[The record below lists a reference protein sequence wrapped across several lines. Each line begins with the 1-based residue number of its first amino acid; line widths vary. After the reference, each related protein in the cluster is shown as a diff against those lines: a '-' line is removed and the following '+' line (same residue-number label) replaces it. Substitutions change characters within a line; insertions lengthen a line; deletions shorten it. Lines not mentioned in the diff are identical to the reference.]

1 MKSVK
6 LIKFFVCIIVLF
18 TFLIKPAFADLSSDA
33 KLQYNKGIE
42 YYQTG
47 MYSEAAECFKK
58 ATEYD
63 PNYIDAY
70 FNLGS
75 LLEYLKQDDDALN
88 AFKQI
93 ILRKP
98 DDYEAVYKAAELSKK
113 TGNYEK
119 AKMYLSLIPKDT
131 FIGQRAKKLADS
143 MNVDLPTEQAN
154 ADAPKSFEDANPMNN
169 SNGVY
174 SGVSS
179 PTGVVTDDSG
189 NLYVAAFSD
198 NAVYKIGTDNKKVVY
213 VKNSKISG
221 PIGLVLDSAG
231 NLYIANYN
239 KNNVLKVDKSGKVT
253 ELISN
258 IPNPYCMHIT
268 GDLLF
273 VSAQGNNTVVRY
285 KLGN

>member
-1 MKSVK
+1 MKLNNFLK
-6 LIKFFVCIIVLF
+6 ALLLCAVLAGS
-18 TFLIKPAFADLSSDA
+18 FLPVRADLATDA

-42 YYQTG
+42 LYQMG
-47 MYSEAAECFKK
+47 SYEQAAECFKK

-75 LLEYLKQDDDALN
+75 LMEYLKQDDEALN

-113 TGNYEK
+113 LGNIDK
-119 AKMYLSLIPKDT
+119 AKMYLTLIPTDSLI
-131 FIGQRAKKLADS
+131 GSRAKELANSLEMDI
-143 MNVDLPTEQAN
+143 PTAQAEQN
-154 ADAPKSFEDANPMNN
+154 KPESFSDANPMNN

-174 SGVSS
+174 NDISS
-179 PTGVVTDDSG
+179 PTGITTDAVG
-189 NLYVAAFSD
+189 NLYVAGFSD
-198 NAVYKIGTDNKKVVY
+198 NTIYKITPEQQKMVY
-213 VKNSKISG
+213 VKSPKIDG
-221 PIGLVLDSAG
+221 PIGLERDSQG

-239 KNNVLKVDKSGKVT
+239 KNNVLKVDIGGTVSEIIT
-253 ELISN
+253 N
-258 IPNPYCMHIT
+258 IQSPYCMHIT

-273 VSAQGNNTVVRY
+273 VSAQGSNQVIRY
-285 KLGN
+285 KLNN

>member
-1 MKSVK
+1 MKLVNFSK
-6 LIKFFVCIIVLF
+6 WLCLAALL
-18 TFLIKPAFADLSSDA
+18 TACTLLPANADLGSDA
-33 KLQYNKGIE
+33 KIQYDKGIE

-47 MYSEAAECFKK
+47 LYSQAAECFKK
-58 ATEYD
+58 ATELD

-113 TGNYEK
+113 TGNIEK
-119 AKMYLSLIPKDT
+119 AKMYLTLIPTDSL
-131 FIGQRAKKLADS
+131 IGQRAKQLADS
-143 MNVDLPTEQAN
+143 MNVDLATEKAN
-154 ADAPKSFEDANPMNN
+154 QNAVKSYEDANPLNN

-174 SGVSS
+174 GDISS
-179 PTGVVTDDSG
+179 PTGVVTDNEG
-189 NLYVAAFSD
+189 NLYVAGFSD
-198 NAVYKIGTDNKKVVY
+198 NTIYKIGPDNKKVIFI
-213 VKNSKISG
+213 KDSRIDG
-221 PIGLVLDSAG
+221 PIGLERDGAG

-239 KNNVLKVDKSGKVT
+239 KNNVLRVDKSGKVT

-268 GDLLF
+268 GNLLF
-273 VSAQGNNTVVRY
+273 VSAQGNNTVIRF

>member
-1 MKSVK
+1 MKLVNFSK
-6 LIKFFVCIIVLF
+6 KCLCILALCILVS
-18 TFLIKPAFADLSSDA
+18 PAYADLAGDA

-63 PNYIDAY
+63 PNFIDAY

-98 DDYEAVYKAAELSKK
+98 DDYEAVYKAAELCKK
-113 TGNYEK
+113 TGNSEK
-119 AKMYLSLIPKDT
+119 AIMYLSLIPSDSLL
-131 FIGQRAKKLADS
+131 GQRAKQLADS
-143 MNVDLPTEQAN
+143 LNVDLQTVKEEQKS
-154 ADAPKSFEDANPMNN
+154 PKSFEDANPMNN

-174 SGVSS
+174 SDIHS
-179 PTGVVTDDSG
+179 PTGVVTDSDG
-189 NLYVAAFSD
+189 NLYVAGFSD
-198 NAVYKIGTDNKKVVY
+198 NTIYKIGSDNKKVVY
-213 VKNSKISG
+213 IKDSRIDG
-221 PIGLVLDSAG
+221 PIGLERDLAG

-268 GDLLF
+268 GNLLF
-273 VSAQGNNTVVRY
+273 VSAQGNSTVVRY
-285 KLGN
+285 KLSN